1 MRTCITKEEKECVTT
16 TLIPYNQCLPP
27 CEGLYLD
34 FEQSEAKLRED
45 MAAKNEY
52 FMQKYK
58 EYTRFMGNSSEEAE
72 ESEENNDDGGYIC
85 STFYILLFLININS

>member
-1 MRTCITKEEKECVTT
+1 
-16 TLIPYNQCLPP
+16 
-27 CEGLYLD
+27 
-34 FEQSEAKLRED
+34 

-58 EYTRFMGNSSEEAE
+58 DYTRFMGNSSEEAE